1 MLRIIFALGLA
12 LSAWTAGSQAATLQ
26 PVEEAYVEF
35 EFVENPGSTPIDSNT
50 NRVDIEAIDPVTGR
64 PRRYIETFK
73 WTDLAFDWS
82 DITMTFD
89 KLGDQVSTG
98 IVRFKPAPADCKPPN
113 SPGKPKGH
121 YVVGAT
127 VTCDFANFITAGQG
141 LRITAYNMNFH
152 WSPSTTPVPDV
163 IPLPG
168 SLGLM
173 LGGMMLA
180 GALTRRRRTP

>member
-1 MLRIIFALGLA
+1 MLRTILALALGVA
-12 LSAWTAGSQAATLQ
+12 IWSHEGQAATLQ

-35 EFVENPGSTPIDSNT
+35 EFVENPGSTPIDSST
-50 NRVDIEAIDPVTGR
+50 KRVDIEGIDPATGR
-64 PRRYIETFK
+64 PRLYSETFK
-73 WTDLAFDWS
+73 WTDLSFYWS

-127 VTCDFANFITAGQG
+127 VTCDFASYISAGQG
-141 LRITAYNMNFH
+141 LKVTAYNMNFH
-152 WSPSTTPVPDV
+152 WAPSTTPIPDV

-168 SLGLM
+168 SLPLM
-173 LGGMMLA
+173 LGGLMLA
-180 GALTRRRRTP
+180 GAMARRRQR